1 MLRLSFRLGA
11 SVIAL
16 STAMSMNTASAQTE
30 PATVSPPTVQ
40 DTGGIET
47 VVVTAEK
54 RSENV
59 QEVGMSITAF
69 SGDQLENR
77 GITSMTDLAKFV
89 PSLSILQ
96 TNNNRNSVVQIR
108 GIGTSGSN
116 PGIEPDVGVFVD
128 GVYIAAAGAIQQNLL
143 DISTVEVLRGPQGTL
158 YGRNT
163 PVGAVN
169 INTRAPTQ
177 TPEAMLDVEIGN
189 YSERRVAGYVG
200 GGITD
205 DVAGRLSMW
214 TSSRSGYE
222 TNLFNNSP
230 INGTDQYGGRGR
242 VLWTPNDK
250 LSVNVIGFYSK
261 INQNCCTA
269 DQIDPTGIGGIA
281 TPGFLAA
288 SQAAGRPFIN
298 FDGHDHKVDDE
309 TVGDDGTDIWGV
321 SVSADYTLPWNDT
334 LTSITAYNRF
344 QDHIRELAADG
355 LPLDLAHGEQ
365 TLNRGAFSQE
375 LRIASGKQF
384 LEYVAGVY
392 LFHEDL
398 VYLNNIT
405 VHTPNRAF
413 GAALPGVMLHP
424 GDMSNFSFDES
435 NNSFAGFGQATA
447 NITDQLR
454 LTGGLR
460 YNYDHKNA
468 TVVNVDTTGGTTAQ
482 SNVFRKSLFPELD
495 LENLRRTEHRLTWQL
510 GGQYDIAE
518 GVMGYVSAGT
528 GYKTGG
534 YNARAQ
540 SPTVPITFD
549 AESAINYEVGL
560 KTSLL
565 GNRLVINADLYR
577 MLLHAFQ
584 DSTLNPLTGSGFIV
598 SNAGNRRVQGVEI
611 DAQARPVDEL
621 SLTAGLTYADAVFT
635 DYPAG
640 QCPTYPGSFP
650 ATVNT
655 TPPGTCSF
663 TGLTPAF
670 NPKWRVNG
678 TAQWEQQF
686 DQWHGIDWFVAGDIS
701 YIGSQYLDST
711 LDPRSFQEAYTLLGA
726 RVGVESE
733 SGLWRVSIWGRN
745 LSDET
750 YYVYAVPE
758 PLGAFASGGTSP
770 TGAPIGAAGFAGWYG
785 APRTFGIEGTFRF

>member
-1 MLRLSFRLGA
+1 A
-11 SVIAL
+11 
-16 STAMSMNTASAQTE
+16 
-30 PATVSPPTVQ
+30 
-40 DTGGIET
+40 
-47 VVVTAEK
+47 
-54 RSENV
+54 
-59 QEVGMSITAF
+59 
-69 SGDQLENR
+69 
-77 GITSMTDLAKFV
+77 
-89 PSLSILQ
+89 
-96 TNNNRNSVVQIR
+96 
-108 GIGTSGSN
+108 
-116 PGIEPDVGVFVD
+116 
-128 GVYIAAAGAIQQNLL
+128 
-143 DISTVEVLRGPQGTL
+143 
-158 YGRNT
+158 
-163 PVGAVN
+163 
-169 INTRAPTQ
+169 
-177 TPEAMLDVEIGN
+177 
-189 YSERRVAGYVG
+189 
-200 GGITD
+200 
-205 DVAGRLSMW
+205 
-214 TSSRSGYE
+214 
-222 TNLFNNSP
+222 
-230 INGTDQYGGRGR
+230 
-242 VLWTPNDK
+242 
-250 LSVNVIGFYSK
+250 
-261 INQNCCTA
+261 
-269 DQIDPTGIGGIA
+269 
-281 TPGFLAA
+281 
-288 SQAAGRPFIN
+288 
-298 FDGHDHKVDDE
+298 
-309 TVGDDGTDIWGV
+309 GDDGTDIWGV
-321 SVSADYTLPWNDT
+321 SISADYTLPWNDT

-454 LTGGLR
+454 L
-460 YNYDHKNA
+460 
-468 TVVNVDTTGGTTAQ
+468 
-482 SNVFRKSLFPELD
+482 
-495 LENLRRTEHRLTWQL
+495 TEHRLTWQL

-670 NPKWRVNG
+670 NPK
-678 TAQWEQQF
+678 
-686 DQWHGIDWFVAGDIS
+686 
-701 YIGSQYLDST
+701 
-711 LDPRSFQEAYTLLGA
+711 
-726 RVGVESE
+726 
-733 SGLWRVSIWGRN
+733 
-745 LSDET
+745 
-750 YYVYAVPE
+750 
-758 PLGAFASGGTSP
+758 
-770 TGAPIGAAGFAGWYG
+770 
-785 APRTFGIEGTFRF
+785 

>member
-1 MLRLSFRLGA
+1 MLRLSFRLGTSA
-11 SVIAL
+11 IAL
-16 STAMSMNTASAQTE
+16 SAAMSISAANAQTVAAAA
-30 PATVSPPTVQ
+30 PQAQ
-40 DTGGIET
+40 DTGAIET

-59 QEVGMSITAF
+59 QDVGMSISAF

-89 PSLSILQ
+89 PSLNILQ

-177 TPEAMLDVEIGN
+177 TPEAMVDVELGN
-189 YSERRVAGYVG
+189 YAERRVAGYVG

-205 DVAGRLSMW
+205 DVAGRLSLW
-214 TSSRSGYE
+214 TSSHEGYE
-222 TNLFNNSP
+222 TNLYNNSP
-230 INGTDQYGGRGR
+230 INGSDQYGGRGR
-242 VLWTPNDK
+242 VRWTPNDD
-250 LSVNVIGFYSK
+250 LTVDVVGFYSK

-269 DQIDPTGIGGIA
+269 DQIDPTGVGGIA
-281 TPGFLAA
+281 TSGFLTA
-288 SQAAGRPFIN
+288 SAAAGRPFVN
-298 FDGHDHKVDDE
+298 FDDHDHKVDDE
-309 TVGDDGTDIWGV
+309 TVGNDGTDIWGA
-321 SVSADYTLPWNDT
+321 SISADYKLPWNDT
-334 LTSITAYNRF
+334 VTSITAYNRF

-355 LPLDLAHGEQ
+355 LPLDLAHGDQ

-392 LFHEDL
+392 LYHEDL
-398 VYLNNIT
+398 VYLNNLI
-405 VHTPNRAF
+405 VHNPNRAF
-413 GAALPGVMLHP
+413 GAGLVLLHP
-424 GDMSNFSFDES
+424 GDTTNFVFDES
-435 NNSFAGFGQATA
+435 INSFAGFGQATA

-454 LTGGLR
+454 LSGGLR

-468 TVVNVDTTGGTTAQ
+468 SVVNVDTTSGTLAQ
-482 SNVFRKSLFPELD
+482 STIFRGMLFPELN
-495 LENLRRTEHRLTWQL
+495 LPNLRRTEHRLTWQL
-510 GGQYDIAE
+510 GGQYDITE
-518 GVMGYVSAGT
+518 GVMGYVTAST

-540 SPTVPITFD
+540 SPSVPITFD
-549 AESAINYEVGL
+549 AESAINYEVGV
-560 KTSLL
+560 KTSLF
-565 GNRLVINADLYR
+565 GNRLVFNADLYR
-577 MLLHAFQ
+577 MLLHDFQ

-611 DAQARPVDEL
+611 DAQARPVDQL
-621 SLTAGLTYADAVFT
+621 SLTAGLTYADATFT
-635 DYPAG
+635 DYPKG
-640 QCPTYPGSFP
+640 QCNTYPPAPP
-650 ATVNT
+650 ATA
-655 TPPGTCSF
+655 TCNY
-663 TGLTPAF
+663 TGLTPAY
-670 NPKWRVNG
+670 NPKWRASG
-678 TAQWEQQF
+678 TAQWEQPF
-686 DQWHGIDWFVAGDIS
+686 EKWSSIDWFIAGDIS
-701 YIGSQYLDST
+701 YTGAQYLDAT
-711 LDPRSFQEAYTLLGA
+711 LDPRSFQESYTLLGA
-726 RVGVESE
+726 RLGVEAE

-745 LSDET
+745 LGNET
-750 YYVYAVPE
+750 YYVYDVPE
-758 PLGAFASGGTSP
+758 PLGAFASGGGNA
-770 TGAPIGAAGFAGWYG
+770 GASGFAGWYG

>member
-1 MLRLSFRLGA
+1 MPRLSFRLGLSV

-16 STAMSMNTASAQTE
+16 SATLSASAAAQTT
-30 PATVSPPTVQ
+30 PAAPPETPS
-40 DTGGIET
+40 TGAIET

-59 QEVGMSITAF
+59 QDVGMSITAF

-89 PSLSILQ
+89 PSLNILQ

-116 PGIEPDVGVFVD
+116 PGIEPDVGIFVD
-128 GVYIAAAGAIQQNLL
+128 GVYMGAAGTIQQNLL
-143 DISTVEVLRGPQGTL
+143 DISTVEILRGPQGTL

-169 INTRAPTQ
+169 INTRAPSQQ
-177 TPEAMLDVEIGN
+177 TEAMLDVEIGN

-242 VLWTPNDK
+242 ILWTPSDD

-269 DQIDPTGIGGIA
+269 DQIDPTGVAGIA

-298 FDGHDHKVDDE
+298 FNGPDRKVDDD
-309 TVGDDGTDIWGV
+309 VAGDDGTDIWGV

-355 LPLDLAHGEQ
+355 LPIDLAHGEQ

-405 VHTPNRAF
+405 VHNANRAF
-413 GAALPGVMLHP
+413 GAGAVTLHP

-435 NNSFAGFGQATA
+435 INSFAGFGQATA

-482 SNVFRKSLFPELD
+482 STVFRNSLFPELN
-495 LENLRRTEHRLTWQL
+495 LPNLRRTEHRLTWQL
-510 GGQYDIAE
+510 GGQYDVME
-518 GVMGYVSAGT
+518 GVMAYVTAGT

-549 AESAINYEVGL
+549 AESAINYEIGV
-560 KTSLL
+560 KTALF
-565 GNRLVINADLYR
+565 GNRLVFNADLYR

-611 DAQARPVDEL
+611 DAQARPIDEL

-640 QCPTYPGSFP
+640 QCNTYPPP
-650 ATVNT
+650 AT
-655 TPPGTCSF
+655 TPTCNY
-663 TGLTPAF
+663 TGLTPAY
-670 NPKWRVNG
+670 NPKWRING
-678 TAQWEQQF
+678 TAQWEQAF
-686 DQWHGIDWFVAGDIS
+686 DQWHDIDWFVAGDIS
-701 YIGSQYLDST
+701 YISSQSLDAT

-726 RVGVESE
+726 RVGVEAE
-733 SGLWRVSIWGRN
+733 SGLWRISIWGRN

-758 PLGAFASGGTSP
+758 PLGAFASGGGTA
-770 TGAPIGAAGFAGWYG
+770 GAGGFAGWYG

>member
-1 MLRLSFRLGA
+1 MPGLSKDMLRLSFRLGA

-16 STAMSMNTASAQTE
+16 STALSMSAQAQTE
-30 PATVSPPTVQ
+30 SAAAAPPQVQ

-54 RSENV
+54 RAENV
-59 QEVGMSITAF
+59 QNVGMSISAF

-89 PSLSILQ
+89 PSLNILQ

-128 GVYIAAAGAIQQNLL
+128 GVYIGAAGAIQQNLL
-143 DISTVEVLRGPQGTL
+143 DISTVEILRGPQGTL

-169 INTRAPTQ
+169 INTRAPSQ

-222 TNLFNNSP
+222 TNLYNNSP

-242 VLWTPNDK
+242 ILWTPTDD
-250 LSVNVIGFYSK
+250 LSVNVIGFYAK
-261 INQNCCTA
+261 INQKCCTA

-288 SQAAGRPFIN
+288 SEAAGRPFIN
-298 FDGHDHKVDDE
+298 FNGRDHKVDDE
-309 TVGDDGTDIWGV
+309 TVGDDGTDMWGI
-321 SVSADYTLPWNDT
+321 SVSADYTLPWSDT

-384 LEYVAGVY
+384 LEYVAGIY

-405 VHTPNRAF
+405 VHNPNRAF
-413 GAALPGVMLHP
+413 GAGFITLHP

-435 NNSFAGFGQATA
+435 VNSFAGFGQATA
-447 NITDQLR
+447 NITDALR

-468 TVVNVDTTGGTTAQ
+468 TVVNVDTTTGTAGQ
-482 SNVFRKSLFPELD
+482 STVFRNSLFPELN
-495 LENLRRTEHRLTWQL
+495 LPNLRRTEHRLTWQL
-510 GGQYDIAE
+510 GGQYDITE
-518 GVMGYVSAGT
+518 GVMAYVTAST

-549 AESAINYEVGL
+549 AESAINYELGV
-560 KTSLL
+560 KTTLF
-565 GNRLVINADLYR
+565 GNRLVFNADIYR

-621 SLTAGLTYADAVFT
+621 SLTAGLTYADAEFT

-640 QCPTYPGSFP
+640 QCPAYPGAFL

-655 TPPGTCSF
+655 TPAGTCSF

-678 TAQWEQQF
+678 TAQWEQPF
-686 DQWHGIDWFVAGDIS
+686 EKWHGIDWFIAGDIS
-701 YIGSQYLDST
+701 YIGSQYLDAT
-711 LDPRSFQEAYTLLGA
+711 LDPRSFQDSYTLLGA
-726 RVGVESE
+726 RIGVEAE

-745 LSDET
+745 LSDQT
-750 YYVYAVPE
+750 YYVYTVPE
-758 PLGAFASGGTSP
+758 PLGAFASGGSNV
-770 TGAPIGAAGFAGWYG
+770 GAGGFAGWYG

>member
-1 MLRLSFRLGA
+1 MPGLSKDMLRLSFRLGA

-16 STAMSMNTASAQTE
+16 STALSMSAQAQTE
-30 PATVSPPTVQ
+30 SAAAAPPQVQ

-54 RSENV
+54 RAENV
-59 QEVGMSITAF
+59 QNVGMSISAF

-89 PSLSILQ
+89 PSLNILQ

-128 GVYIAAAGAIQQNLL
+128 GVYIGAAGAIQQNLL
-143 DISTVEVLRGPQGTL
+143 DISTVEILRGPQGTL

-169 INTRAPTQ
+169 INTRAPSQ

-222 TNLFNNSP
+222 TNLYNNSP

-242 VLWTPNDK
+242 ILWTPTDD
-250 LSVNVIGFYSK
+250 LSVNVIGFYAK

-288 SQAAGRPFIN
+288 SEAAGRPFIN
-298 FDGHDHKVDDE
+298 FNGRDHKVDDE
-309 TVGDDGTDIWGV
+309 TVGDDGTDMWGI
-321 SVSADYTLPWNDT
+321 SVSADYTLPWSDT

-384 LEYVAGVY
+384 LEYVAGIY

-405 VHTPNRAF
+405 VHNPTRAF
-413 GAALPGVMLHP
+413 GAGFITLHP

-435 NNSFAGFGQATA
+435 VNSFAGFGQATA
-447 NITDQLR
+447 NITDALR

-468 TVVNVDTTGGTTAQ
+468 TVVNVDTTTGTAGQ
-482 SNVFRKSLFPELD
+482 STVFRNSLFPELN
-495 LENLRRTEHRLTWQL
+495 LPNLRRTEHRLTWQH
-510 GGQYDIAE
+510 GGQYDITE
-518 GVMGYVSAGT
+518 GVMAYVTAST

-549 AESAINYEVGL
+549 AESAINYELGV
-560 KTSLL
+560 KTTLF
-565 GNRLVINADLYR
+565 GNRLVFNADIYR

-621 SLTAGLTYADAVFT
+621 SLTAGLTYADAEFT

-640 QCPTYPGSFP
+640 QCPAYPGAFL

-678 TAQWEQQF
+678 TAQWEQPF
-686 DQWHGIDWFVAGDIS
+686 EKWHSIDWFIAGDIS
-701 YIGSQYLDST
+701 YIGSQYLDAT
-711 LDPRSFQEAYTLLGA
+711 LDPRSFQDSYTLLGA
-726 RVGVESE
+726 RIGVEAE

-745 LSDET
+745 LSDQT
-750 YYVYAVPE
+750 YYVYTVPE
-758 PLGAFASGGTSP
+758 PLGAFASGGSNV
-770 TGAPIGAAGFAGWYG
+770 GAGGFAGWYG